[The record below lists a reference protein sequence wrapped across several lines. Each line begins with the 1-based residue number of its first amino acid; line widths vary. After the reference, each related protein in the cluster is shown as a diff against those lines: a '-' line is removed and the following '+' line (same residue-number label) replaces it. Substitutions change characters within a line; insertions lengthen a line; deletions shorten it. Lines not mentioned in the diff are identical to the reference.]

1 MADELRI
8 TDHPELERPVLIA
21 AFRGWNDGGQGA
33 SLAGAYLAR
42 AWAAQEFASID
53 AENFYD
59 FQATRPM
66 VSLVDGYTRKIEWP
80 ENTFL
85 HAPLPG
91 GGRDA
96 IILLGVEPN
105 LRWRSFSAHV
115 SGLATDLGVELVVT
129 LGSLLA
135 DVPHTR
141 AAPVTGSA
149 NDPELIERLGLQA
162 SRYEGPT
169 GIVGVLHDA
178 CMQAGIP
185 SASLWAAVPHYVSLT
200 PSPRAAK
207 ALVDR
212 LSELLEADVDTTE
225 LDEAADAY
233 AEQVSQAVASDE
245 ETSAYV
251 QELERRV
258 DELAEAAD
266 LPSGDAIAA
275 ELTRF
280 LRDRENGGDD
290 DVAREQ

>member
-8 TDHPELERPVLIA
+8 TERPQLERPVLIA

-42 AWAAQEFASID
+42 AWAAVEFASID
-53 AENFYD
+53 PEGFYD
-59 FQATRPM
+59 FQATRPL
-66 VSLVDGYTRKIEWP
+66 VSLVDGFTRKIEWP

-96 IILLGVEPN
+96 IILLGIEPN
-105 LRWRSFSAHV
+105 LRWRSFSDHV
-115 SGLATDLGVELVVT
+115 SGLAKELGVELVIT

-141 AAPVTGSA
+141 PAPVTGSA
-149 NDPELIERLGLQA
+149 NDPELIAKLGLQP

-212 LSELLEADVDTTE
+212 LSELLGADVDTAE
-225 LDEAADAY
+225 LNEAADSY
-233 AEQVSQAVASDE
+233 AQQVSDAVASDE

-258 DELAEAAD
+258 DELAEEAD

-280 LRDRENGGDD
+280 LRDRENGDD
-290 DVAREQ
+290 DVARGQ

>member
-8 TDHPELERPVLIA
+8 TGRPLLERPVLIA

-42 AWAAQEFASID
+42 AWAAEEFASID
-53 AENFYD
+53 PENFYD

-66 VSLVDGYTRKIEWP
+66 VSLVDGYTRQVEWP

-115 SGLATDLGVELVVT
+115 SGLAKELGVELVVT

-141 AAPVTGSA
+141 PAPVTGSA
-149 NDPELIERLGLQA
+149 NDRELIERLGLQP

-212 LSELLEADVDTTE
+212 LGGLLGADVDTAE
-225 LDEAADAY
+225 LEEASEEY
-233 AEQVSQAVASDE
+233 SRQVSQAVATDQ
-245 ETSAYV
+245 ETAAYV
-251 QELERRV
+251 EELERRTDELV
-258 DELAEAAD
+258 DEED
-266 LPSGDAIAA
+266 VPSGESIAA
-275 ELTRF
+275 ELSRYLF
-280 LRDRENGGDD
+280 ERENDAGS
-290 DVAREQ
+290 ES